1 MIEIHS
7 IVLRAFLHES
17 PFSSV
22 FYDLDQA
29 FNFFF
34 AITAFIWKQGTS
46 SGKASFIG
54 FSLDS

>member
-1 MIEIHS
+1 MTEIYP

-22 FYDLDQA
+22 FYDLNQA
-29 FNFFF
+29 FNCSF
-34 AITAFIWKQGTS
+34 AVTAFIRKQDTS
-46 SGKASFIG
+46 SGKASFIR